1 MRPPSV
7 PLAGRPRFHRKAAYT
22 RCLRCAGAP
31 RRPASGSALSLH
43 MPSSLTSGSSII
55 VPVQKCRRWP
65 SLWTKGLGSPNSP
78 AIRFTRGT
86 VFAATLVRN
95 CYGLSGCW
103 PPCTDLTGL
112 PATRGLCFQAFDG
125 SVTLPVAG
133 YNYNSV
139 WTPLLAGLPP
149 AGMAASL
156 AALVRPCS
164 CPATD

>member
-1 MRPPSV
+1 
-7 PLAGRPRFHRKAAYT
+7 
-22 RCLRCAGAP
+22 
-31 RRPASGSALSLH
+31 

-55 VPVQKCRRWP
+55 VFGPEHRCRRWP
-65 SLWTKGLGSPNSP
+65 SLWTKELGTPNSP

-103 PPCTDLTGL
+103 PPCTDQTSLLANG
-112 PATRGLCFQAFDG
+112 GFCFQAFDR
-125 SVTLPVAG
+125 SVALPVAG

-139 WTPLLAGLPP
+139 WTPLLAGLSP
-149 AGMAASL
+149 AGMAASV

-164 CPATD
+164 NPASEPNWRRAPKTNEHANVREIQQQNRRDRHRYRQEFVPY